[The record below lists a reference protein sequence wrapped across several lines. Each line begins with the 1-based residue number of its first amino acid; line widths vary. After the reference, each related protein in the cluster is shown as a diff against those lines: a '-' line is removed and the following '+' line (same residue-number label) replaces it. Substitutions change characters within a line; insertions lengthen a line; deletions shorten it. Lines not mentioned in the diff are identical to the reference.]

1 MKMNNL
7 LKIALLVSPLLF
19 SCSNKTATEISSS
32 SNNDIS
38 ESSSSEPEPEEIS
51 VIVLAGQ
58 SNMEGNTL
66 SQYIDPRYG
75 FSEEEVKLLKDK
87 YGFQLISLG
96 KRILRTETAAIYAL
110 SVISCLLEK

>member
-1 MKMNNL
+1 MKINNL
-7 LKIALLVSPLLF
+7 FKLSLLLFPLLIG
-19 SCSNKTATEISSS
+19 CTSNRGEVPSSI
-32 SNNDIS
+32 DDT
-38 ESSSSEPEPEEIS
+38 SSEEPEDETIS